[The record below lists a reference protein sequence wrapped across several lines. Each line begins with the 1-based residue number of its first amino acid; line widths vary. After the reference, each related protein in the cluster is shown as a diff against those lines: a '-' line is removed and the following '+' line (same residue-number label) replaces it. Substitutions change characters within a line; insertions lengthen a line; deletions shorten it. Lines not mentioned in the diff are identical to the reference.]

1 MEGCMILKPV
11 EPQDPVE
18 RIEKIILPELKE
30 AMSNKNLDLME
41 DAIMSLDVQITILSM
56 MYKINPSPK
65 SKRLH
70 RIMEQLQKDFNPQ
83 QKKPKNNE
91 TQDLKT
97 KEGSKNNEVHGHE

>member
-1 MEGCMILKPV
+1 MDGCRTV
-11 EPQDPVE
+11 EPKWEPKDPVE
-18 RIEKIILPELKE
+18 KIEKIILPELKR

-70 RIMEQLQKDFNPQ
+70 QIMEQIEEDT
-83 QKKPKNNE
+83 KK
-91 TQDLKT
+91 
-97 KEGSKNNEVHGHE
+97 